1 MSYLVS
7 TMSGIQ
13 ADLQIIITLAHGE
26 EEADLY
32 PSFRTRYRRYPKMDH
47 KYSPFTRLRPLCL
60 RYVSPEDSFLLK
72 ADE

>member
-1 MSYLVS
+1 MVGME
-7 TMSGIQ
+7 T
-13 ADLQIIITLAHGE
+13 DVQIIVALAHGQ
-26 EEADLY
+26 EEANLY

-60 RYVSPEDSFLLK
+60 RYVSLEDPLLLK